1 MKVIFKKNF
10 LNLMKFFKLLFSD
23 NRELLNKYL
32 KGKLWVEN
40 ENRNEISY
48 FK

>member
-1 MKVIFKKNF
+1 MKSIKVTLKKDL

-32 KGKLWVEN
+32 KGKWWVEN
-40 ENRNEISY
+40 EN
-48 FK
+48 